1 MTPTDQIQAICQALG
16 WEYTETENGGKVNQR
31 GVVSTGTTGTFYLYH
46 PHDLDAFLK
55 AAEAAL
61 SQEQSREYGL
71 ELARRVPIMPGG
83 LTGDMYFAI
92 ASAPAEVRLRALR
105 AVCDRSPHTA
115 GRGRWNQR

>member
-1 MTPTDQIQAICQALG
+1 MTPTDQIQAICQALWWKTYANKG
-16 WEYTETENGGKVNQR
+16 GEY
-31 GVVSTGTTGTFYLYH
+31 VVKNHGQDDERVWQVDEEA
-46 PHDLDAFLK
+46 DLDAFLK

>member
-1 MTPTDQIQAICQALG
+1 MTTTNDLTRLATALG
-16 WEYTETENGGKVNQR
+16 WKTYANKGGEY
-31 GVVSTGTTGTFYLYH
+31 VVKNHGQDDERVWQVDEEA
-46 PHDLDAFLK
+46 DLDAFLK